1 VVDVT
6 VDGRRVPM
14 VIEATKQGW
23 AYVFNRETG
32 QPVWPI
38 EERPVPASDSPNER
52 AWPTQPHVT
61 KPAAFE
67 LQGITEDDLI
77 DFTPELRAQAVE
89 LARQYRLGP
98 LFTPPSLLEA
108 VDGTQGAFVVPG
120 AYGGANI
127 PGGSSVDPETGILYV
142 ATVRGHSV
150 ISLVP
155 GDRRE
160 STAAF
165 VSTGP
170 GGIRGPIGLPLL
182 KPPYGSIVAIDLE
195 SGEHV
200 WRIPNGDTP
209 ASIRDHPALR
219 GVELPNTGKAAHATL
234 LTTKSLLFYGE
245 GRGGDPWFHAVDK
258 GTGEE
263 IARIE
268 LPATTNTAPLSY
280 MHNGKQYIVVAVAG
294 PGVEAELVALALPD

>member
-1 VVDVT
+1 MVHHDIWNYDNPNAPTVVDVT

-32 QPVWPI
+32 RPVWPI
-38 EERPVPASDSPNER
+38 EERPVAASDAPNER

-98 LFTPPSLLEA
+98 LFAPPSLLEA
-108 VDGTQGAFVVPG
+108 ADGTQGAFVVPG
-120 AYGGANI
+120 ANGGANI

-142 ATVRGHSV
+142 ATERGHSV

-155 GDRRE
+155 GDRRA

-170 GGIRGPIGLPLL
+170 GGIRGPMGLPLL
-182 KPPYGSIVAIDLE
+182 KPPYGAVR
-195 SGEHV
+195 EH
-200 WRIPNGDTP
+200 
-209 ASIRDHPALR
+209 R
-219 GVELPNTGKAAHATL
+219 GHRSRV
-234 LTTKSLLFYGE
+234 
-245 GRGGDPWFHAVDK
+245 R
-258 GTGEE
+258 
-263 IARIE
+263 
-268 LPATTNTAPLSY
+268 
-280 MHNGKQYIVVAVAG
+280 
-294 PGVEAELVALALPD
+294 